1 MLARGQDGLGLKLG
15 MHLYR
20 LLGWLFIR
28 LPSIFGSEAPSFKIK
43 SVSRIS
49 VFSRVTGICTAQIRL
64 RSFYPEQQG
73 LSHAP
78 TSPLRMRATF
88 LYYALPCLPVAWSS
102 ITVYYQ
108 QPFGATKS
116 TTTTGASSA
125 AAASYTGAAAYDPT
139 ILTPPPVPDPAPPT
153 TFFQQLS
160 STPVPGL
167 SIPQSGYFFGFSVEF
182 SVITQVC
189 EWTLHTCILNI
200 H

>member
-1 MLARGQDGLGLKLG
+1 LECTCIDFSAGYLFDSLQFSVLRRRRSKSNRYPASRCFPVSPGLN
-15 MHLYR
+15 
-20 LLGWLFIR
+20 
-28 LPSIFGSEAPSFKIK
+28 AP
-43 SVSRIS
+43 
-49 VFSRVTGICTAQIRL
+49 L
-64 RSFYPEQQG
+64 RSVCGLFTPRQQG

-102 ITVYYQ
+102 VTVYYQ
-108 QPFGATKS
+108 QPFGATTSSK
-116 TTTTGASSA
+116 TTAAGASSA

-139 ILTPPPVPDPAPPT
+139 ILTPPPIPDPAPPT

-160 STPVPGL
+160 SAPVPGL